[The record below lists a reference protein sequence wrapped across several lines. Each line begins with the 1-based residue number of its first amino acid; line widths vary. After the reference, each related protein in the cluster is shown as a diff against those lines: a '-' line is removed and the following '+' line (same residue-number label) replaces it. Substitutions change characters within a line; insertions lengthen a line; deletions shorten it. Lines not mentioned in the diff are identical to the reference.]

1 MPRAMDRFTTTLRA
15 EDQQLCLVA
24 ISKPS
29 LLLSSIVF
37 LLCPVLEL
45 EGKSLPNID
54 VVGGCDS
61 LWHELRATALRLLL
75 WSSCRGH
82 GFDP

>member
-54 VVGGCDS
+54 VGGCDS

-75 WSSCRGH
+75 RSSCRGH

>member
-1 MPRAMDRFTTTLRA
+1 MPRATDRFTTTLRA

-29 LLLSSIVF
+29 LLSSSFVF

-45 EGKSLPNID
+45 ERKCLPNTD

-75 WSSCRGH
+75 WSSG
-82 GFDP
+82 

>member
-45 EGKSLPNID
+45 EGKSLPNT
-54 VVGGCDS
+54 VVGGGCDS

-75 WSSCRGH
+75 WSSG
-82 GFDP
+82 

>member
-1 MPRAMDRFTTTLRA
+1 MPRAMDGFTTTPRA

-24 ISKPS
+24 MSKPS
-29 LLLSSIVF
+29 LLLSSSIVF

-45 EGKSLPNID
+45 EGKSLPNTD

-75 WSSCRGH
+75 WSSG
-82 GFDP
+82 

>member
-29 LLLSSIVF
+29 LLLSSIVC

-45 EGKSLPNID
+45 EGKSLPNTV

-75 WSSCRGH
+75 WSSG
-82 GFDP
+82 